1 MLDSR
6 FVVLDLHT
14 VLSLVMTSYLGWNL
28 SFQFF
33 LWMQNPSKK
42 GFMFTEI
49 FGSCFWPSLVLWVW
63 KAVKTTQLGRK
74 SKTGVM
80 EYVWRTQGHFW
91 YGLAVDWHEANGLS
105 ITEIAVM
112 AGTHWEPMRN
122 TLCCPVF
129 QSFLLLYLCRG
140 ASGKWSAYN
149 YRCSTSH

>member
-1 MLDSR
+1 M
-6 FVVLDLHT
+6 FWICVLGYHWWWLPIWGKIYLLNFSFEHKIPKRK
-14 VLSLVMTSYLGWNL
+14 VSCLKFLV
-28 SFQFF
+28 F
-33 LWMQNPSKK
+33 LA
-42 GFMFTEI
+42 F
-49 FGSCFWPSLVLWVW
+49 LVLWVS

-74 SKTGVM
+74 SKTRVM
-80 EYVWRTQGHFW
+80 GYVWRTQGHFR
-91 YGLAVDWHEANGLS
+91 YRLAVDWHEANGLS

-112 AGTHWEPMRN
+112 AGTYWEPMRN